1 MNRLSALQHAEDM
14 RLDQHI
20 EIASRDPSFVATLP
34 FDQNS
39 IKRYIT
45 DRILHRTRRR
55 WAWFVKARETN
66 PSLGTLSHLP
76 VEIRQ
81 NIWRSVLHCR
91 NTLSSDGLWEY
102 EGTLGSVL
110 SPSAYYFG
118 FGRRPFIDSN
128 IENLRLVSSS
138 VKEEYDDIFFK
149 MPFRFNQASNLTQF
163 LDRLTDSQLTQ
174 LASVEIGV
182 CTLYNVEGWMTP
194 VSRLPPKLREIH
206 FRIYPTIPNWY
217 EGKIGQKSLEQLGK
231 LIQNATER
239 VPDARVLKSSTDEK
253 PLSAHCQAVFD
264 DVFGLEE
271 EKIENPFEVRRCD
284 AQVKGALEFLDDA
297 E

>member
-1 MNRLSALQHAEDM
+1 MNPLSALQHAEDM
-14 RLDQHI
+14 RLDQHN

-45 DRILHRTRRR
+45 DRILDRTRRR
-55 WAWFVKARETN
+55 WVWFAKAREIN

-76 VEIRQ
+76 AEIRQ
-81 NIWRSVLHCR
+81 YIWRSVLHCR

-128 IENLRLVSSS
+128 VENLRLVSSY
-138 VKEEYDDIFFK
+138 VKEEYDSIFFK
-149 MPFRFNQASNLTQF
+149 MPFRFNQASNLTKF

-182 CTLYNVEGWMTP
+182 CTLYNVESWMTP
-194 VSRLPPKLREIH
+194 ISRLPPKLREIH

-217 EGKIGQKSLEQLGK
+217 EGKIGQQSLDQLGK

-239 VPDARVLKSSTDEK
+239 VPDARFLKGSTNEK
-253 PLSAHCQAVFD
+253 PLSTQCQAVFD
-264 DVFGLEE
+264 DIFGLEE
-271 EKIENPFEVRRCD
+271 EKIENPLEVRCRD
-284 AQVKGALEFLDDA
+284 AQVKGALEVWGGG